1 MAKSYVLFGIDT
13 EPDCGSNT
21 PFYNMT
27 KPGTEEILD
36 VYAKHNIHGTFFV
49 TGECAK
55 KNPDVVKLIQETQN
69 EVGVH
74 SLYHETVG
82 DELYEIP
89 GIKPL
94 LPQEVPLRVKLA
106 TEWVESVSGEKAVS
120 WRCPRLWGSTHVC
133 NALEDLGFK
142 VDASYPMFFY
152 RERFA
157 PYHPSREDWT
167 KEGDMKLLEIPNFA
181 DMTMESKDPGMER
194 DRDQWP
200 LFRLKGADYLFQRIL
215 NFEKFA
221 EAKGVPVVLCFYFHP
236 WEFVKCKQFYAYGEG
251 GVYIDKFFVGK
262 TGKVAKREFD
272 KLCGLLLG
280 GDRERVFL
288 RADELAEQWPQI
300 SQETK

>member
-1 MAKSYVLFGIDT
+1 MAASYVLFGIDM
-13 EPDCGSNT
+13 EPDVGSNT
-21 PFYNMT
+21 PFYNLT
-27 KPGTEEILD
+27 KPGTEALLD
-36 VYAKHNIHGTFFV
+36 IYAKYGIRGTFFF

-55 KNPDVVKLIQETQN
+55 KLPDVVRMVQDTHN

-89 GIKPL
+89 GVKPL
-94 LPQEVPLRVKLA
+94 LPEEVPLRVRRA

-133 NALEDLGFK
+133 NALEDLGYK

-167 KEGDMKLLEIPNFA
+167 KEGDMALLEIPNFA
-181 DMTMESKDPGMER
+181 DMCMKSEDPVMER

-200 LFRLKGADYLFQRIL
+200 LFRLKGADFLFERIRG
-215 NFEKFA
+215 FESFA
-221 EAKGVPVVLCFYFHP
+221 ESKGLRPVLCFYFHP
-236 WEFVKCKQFYAYGEG
+236 WEFEVCQTRYEYGEG
-251 GVYIDKFFVGK
+251 GVFIDPFFVGG
-262 TGKVAKREFD
+262 TGEKARREFD
-272 KLCGLLLG
+272 KLCGLMLS
-280 GDRERVFL
+280 GDRERKFM
-288 RADELAEQWPQI
+288 RMDDFCDEWGKMQR
-300 SQETK
+300 